1 MVMSPSIR
9 KLALTAHVI
18 SSIGWIGAL
27 AVFLAHSI
35 VSVTSDDVQI
45 VRAACLAMGLSAWF
59 VILPFSL
66 ASLATGLLQAVG
78 TAWGLLR
85 HYWVVIKLLLTS
97 VATAVLLLK
106 LAPISGLAAA
116 AKTLSFTSS
125 ELLDL
130 KTSLLAHA
138 AGGLVVLLL
147 TTVLAIYKPAGI
159 TARGAK
165 AGLSAGQAGRPRW
178 VKAFAIGGLLL
189 VLAAFALLHGGHG
202 PAAAH
207 IRTLP

>member
-18 SSIGWIGAL
+18 SSIGWVGAL

-85 HYWVVIKLLLTS
+85 HYWVVIKLLSTS

-106 LAPISGLAAA
+106 LAPISSLAAA

-147 TTVLAIYKPAGI
+147 ATVLAIYKPAGI
-159 TARGAK
+159 TARGVK
-165 AGLSAGQAGRPRW
+165 AGLAASEAGTPRW
-178 VKAFAIGGLLL
+178 VKAFAIACLLL
-189 VLAAFALLHGGHG
+189 VLAVLALLHGAHG

-207 IRTLP
+207 IRALP